1 MKKNAKKFAYIKKKL
16 YLCTRFRKD
25 TRNDTKK
32 ITQLET
38 QKFRDYEQDLQHRK
52 LLHFRDERYQH

>member
-1 MKKNAKKFAYIKKKL
+1 MIRGRLFYVVEHIFSHKCAKKSKKLKKMKKNAKKFAHIKKML

-32 ITQLET
+32 
-38 QKFRDYEQDLQHRK
+38 
-52 LLHFRDERYQH
+52 